1 MEILKCYRFFSRQN
15 PTLLLGSWN
24 LVLVLLAIWQLASAQ
39 HVFQVLSNFSWI
51 FTGVEG
57 DGRDVEEVEDE
68 AVEAVVATRS
78 RWSSSR
84 RRRMYIYS
92 YVNGEFHVWCW
103 HEAAYTVT
111 RCSWAIRWKSC
122 PIKQYW
128 IEIGKEIINFRDVG
142 WSAGDRRECK

>member
-1 MEILKCYRFFSRQN
+1 MMNLILLRI
-15 PTLLLGSWN
+15 LGICVYVIENVWFG
-24 LVLVLLAIWQLASAQ
+24 LFVKEEEA
-39 HVFQVLSNFSWI
+39 
-51 FTGVEG
+51 GVEG

-111 RCSWAIRWKSC
+111 RCSCAIR
-122 PIKQYW
+122 
-128 IEIGKEIINFRDVG
+128 
-142 WSAGDRRECK
+142 

>member
-1 MEILKCYRFFSRQN
+1 MVDLEEVIAEEKEDKE
-15 PTLLLGSWN
+15 
-24 LVLVLLAIWQLASAQ
+24 VK
-39 HVFQVLSNFSWI
+39 
-51 FTGVEG
+51 
-57 DGRDVEEVEDE
+57 DVEEVEDE

-111 RCSWAIRWKSC
+111 RCSWAIR
-122 PIKQYW
+122 
-128 IEIGKEIINFRDVG
+128 
-142 WSAGDRRECK
+142 

>member
-1 MEILKCYRFFSRQN
+1 MYLNFFFFLKFQKKRTRRCRIHRRCRE
-15 PTLLLGSWN
+15 
-24 LVLVLLAIWQLASAQ
+24 VVKEE
-39 HVFQVLSNFSWI
+39 HVKEEEA
-51 FTGVEG
+51 GVEG

-111 RCSWAIRWKSC
+111 RCSWAI
-122 PIKQYW
+122 Q
-128 IEIGKEIINFRDVG
+128 
-142 WSAGDRRECK
+142 

>member
-1 MEILKCYRFFSRQN
+1 MQKKQKKKKKRKTQKKKKYKKRTRRCRIHRRCREVVKEE
-15 PTLLLGSWN
+15 
-24 LVLVLLAIWQLASAQ
+24 
-39 HVFQVLSNFSWI
+39 HVKEEEA
-51 FTGVEG
+51 GVEG

-111 RCSWAIRWKSC
+111 RCSWAI
-122 PIKQYW
+122 Q
-128 IEIGKEIINFRDVG
+128 
-142 WSAGDRRECK
+142 